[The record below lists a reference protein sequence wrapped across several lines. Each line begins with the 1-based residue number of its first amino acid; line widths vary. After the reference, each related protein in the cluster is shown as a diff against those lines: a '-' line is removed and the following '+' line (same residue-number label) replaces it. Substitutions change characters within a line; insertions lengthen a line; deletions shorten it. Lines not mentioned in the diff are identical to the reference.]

1 MNLKAYNTALESCE
15 PGEIQN
21 ILNRKA
27 EMQGS
32 HATCDYIG
40 RSLDNIANSK
50 ERVAQA
56 IKELQAIK
64 KQFENQEEVIKVG
77 VAKWLGDNGIDRI
90 EGDLVSSI
98 TTYEKASSHE
108 VVIENEADIDVVYC
122 KLVPDKTKI
131 KQAILSGEIVN
142 GASLMTIHNE
152 QSVKLNRKK
161 VKVEET
167 LPF

>member
-15 PGEIQN
+15 IGEIQN

-40 RSLDNIANSK
+40 RSLDNIANAK

-56 IKELQAIK
+56 IKELQAIR

-108 VVIENEADIDVVYC
+108 VIIESEADIDVVYC

-131 KQAILSGEIVN
+131 KQAILNGEIVI
-142 GASLMTIHNE
+142 GASLMTTHNE

-161 VKVEET
+161 VKVEDT

>member
-15 PGEIQN
+15 IGEIQN

-27 EMQGS
+27 ELKGS
-32 HATCDYIG
+32 HETCDYIG
-40 RSLDNIANSK
+40 RSLDNIANAK

-77 VAKWLGDNGIDRI
+77 VAKWLSDNGIDRI

-98 TTYEKASSHE
+98 TTYDKASSHD
-108 VVIENEADIDVVYC
+108 VIIENEADIDVVYC

-131 KQAILSGEIVN
+131 KQAILAGELVP
-142 GASLMTIHNE
+142 GTSLITTHNE

-161 VKVEET
+161 IKVEDT

>member
-1 MNLKAYNTALESCE
+1 
-15 PGEIQN
+15 
-21 ILNRKA
+21 
-27 EMQGS
+27 MQGS

-40 RSLDNIANSK
+40 RSLDNIDNSK

-108 VVIENEADIDVVYC
+108 VIIDNEADIDVVYC

-131 KQAILSGEIVN
+131 KQAILDGEIVN
-142 GASLMTIHNE
+142 GASLMTTHNE

-161 VKVEET
+161 VKVEDT